1 MMKIKIILIVFLAL
15 FLPTMLLAQES
26 STVSNEIFEAKVI
39 KILDQKEIKRDDN
52 SISIQQNLLLI
63 GLTGDFRNREINYDG
78 ISDLDVV
85 GSNIYRVGDKVLV
98 QRSITD
104 DGDRFYVI
112 DFIRRGYLY
121 LLFFI
126 FVVIVLMT
134 GKVKGLKALISL
146 ILSFFIIIKFILPQ
160 ILAGHSPLLV
170 GVLGSFFILMVMIY
184 ITGGWHKKS
193 HLAIL
198 SVLLSLLA
206 TMILS
211 VIFTSLTRLTGMAQ
225 EEAAFLVGAGQQAI
239 NFKGLLLAGILIGTI
254 GVLDDVIV
262 GQIEAVEQIK
272 EANPNLSSQ
281 EVFRRAYQIG
291 NSHLG
296 AIINTLFLT
305 YAGAS
310 LPLLLLF
317 IVHQEPF
324 LSVGQVI
331 NNEIIATEIVRSL
344 VGSIGVALS
353 LPIATYLAANYL
365 KLKQP
370 KYENKI

>member
-1 MMKIKIILIVFLAL
+1 MMKIKIIIIAFLAL
-15 FLPTMLLAQES
+15 FSPALLLAQES
-26 STVSNEIFEAKVI
+26 TTVSNEIFEAKVI
-39 KILDQKEIKRDDN
+39 KILDQKEVIRDDN
-52 SISIQQNLLLI
+52 SVSTQQNLLLM
-63 GLTGDFRNREINYDG
+63 GLTGNWRDREISYDG
-78 ISDLDVV
+78 ISDLDIV
-85 GSNIYRVGDKVLV
+85 GSNVYKVGDKVLV
-98 QRSITD
+98 QRSPTD
-104 DGDRFYVI
+104 NGDKFYVV
-112 DFIRRGYLY
+112 DFVRRGYLY
-121 LLFFI
+121 LLSFI
-126 FVVIVLMT
+126 FIIIVLAT
-134 GKVKGLKALISL
+134 GKLKGLKALISL
-146 ILSFFIIIKFILPQ
+146 ALSFFIIIKFILPQ

-225 EEAAFLVGAGQQAI
+225 EEAAFLIGVGQQAI

-272 EANPNLSSQ
+272 EANPNLSTK
-281 EVFRRAYQIG
+281 EIFRRAYQIG

-344 VGSIGVALS
+344 VGSIGVALA

-370 KYENKI
+370 KDENKI

>member
-1 MMKIKIILIVFLAL
+1 MMKIKIIIIAFLAL
-15 FLPTMLLAQES
+15 FSPALLLAQES
-26 STVSNEIFEAKVI
+26 TTVSNEIFEAKVI
-39 KILDQKEIKRDDN
+39 KILDQKEVIRDDN
-52 SISIQQNLLLI
+52 SVSTQQNLLLM
-63 GLTGDFRNREINYDG
+63 GLTGNWRDREISYDG
-78 ISDLDVV
+78 ISDLDIV
-85 GSNIYRVGDKVLV
+85 GSNVYKVGDKVLV
-98 QRSITD
+98 QRSPTD
-104 DGDRFYVI
+104 NGDKFYVV
-112 DFIRRGYLY
+112 DFVRRGYLY
-121 LLFFI
+121 LLSFI
-126 FVVIVLMT
+126 FIIIVLAT
-134 GKVKGLKALISL
+134 GKLKGLKALISL
-146 ILSFFIIIKFILPQ
+146 ALSFFIIIKFILPQ

-225 EEAAFLVGAGQQAI
+225 EEAAFLIGVGQQAI

-272 EANPNLSSQ
+272 EANPNLSTK
-281 EVFRRAYQIG
+281 EIFRRAYQIG

-344 VGSIGVALS
+344 VGSIGVALA

-365 KLKQP
+365 KLNPSKH
-370 KYENKI
+370 EDKI